1 MSEAAIRRAVRWFL
15 IVPAVIPATL
25 AGAQAGTVFWLS
37 SLTGDDFGER
47 GAWFGFVTN
56 LGHAP
61 LFAAL
66 GFLVAAAC
74 TRRESSDAPVFGW
87 RRAAV
92 AVTISQAYAC
102 FDEWHQSW
110 VPGRS
115 PDPFDLVTDLMGVVA
130 GVLVVE
136 GVANQRSAWAMAR
149 RLVLFGSLACVSAWF
164 ASNA

>member
-1 MSEAAIRRAVRWFL
+1 MIGAAIRRWVRWFL
-15 IVPAVIPATL
+15 AAPAILPATMAIGHGL
-25 AGAQAGTVFWLS
+25 TVFWLS

-47 GAWFGFVTN
+47 GRWFGFLTN

-61 LFAAL
+61 LFATL
-66 GFLVAAAC
+66 GFLVAASCA
-74 TRRESSDAPVFGW
+74 RRDSSNGPVFGW

-115 PDPFDLVTDLMGVVA
+115 ADPRDLVTDLMGVFAGVWVVHGVA
-130 GVLVVE
+130 G
-136 GVANQRSAWAMAR
+136 QRSLGAMAR
-149 RLVLFGSLACVSAWF
+149 GLVLVGSLACVSAWF
-164 ASNA
+164 ASNR